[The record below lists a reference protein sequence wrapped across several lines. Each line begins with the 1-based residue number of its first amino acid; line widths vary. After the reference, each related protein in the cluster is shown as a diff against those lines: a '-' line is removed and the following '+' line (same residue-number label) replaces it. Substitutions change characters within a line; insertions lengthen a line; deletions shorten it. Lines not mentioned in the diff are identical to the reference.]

1 MFQWEDKDSDF
12 IHGEAAATDK
22 TKFKH
27 NKVYEHRPCVSTT
40 SDRAMARAWNVE
52 DMFSSPAFFLKNNPA
67 VLYSKPQELP
77 QALATRHVFTQ
88 TPARFAK

>member
-1 MFQWEDKDSDF
+1 MMFQWEDKDSDF

-52 DMFSSPAFFLKNNPA
+52 DMFSSPAFLKTIQLCFIANHKN
-67 VLYSKPQELP
+67 YHK
-77 QALATRHVFTQ
+77 H
-88 TPARFAK
+88 